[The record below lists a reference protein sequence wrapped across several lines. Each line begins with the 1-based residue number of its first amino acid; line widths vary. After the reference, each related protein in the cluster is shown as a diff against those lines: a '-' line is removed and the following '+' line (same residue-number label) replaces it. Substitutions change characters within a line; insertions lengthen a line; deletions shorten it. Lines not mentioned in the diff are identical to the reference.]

1 MLSQDN
7 EFDDIKFQHIRTE
20 EVRVARNAC
29 ARNLRMIVANWSV
42 NSFDSRIQMWQKWAE
57 KGR

>member
-20 EVRVARNAC
+20 EVRVARMR
-29 ARNLRMIVANWSV
+29 ARETWEWL
-42 NSFDSRIQMWQKWAE
+42 
-57 KGR
+57 